1 MIVGARQGKLSG
13 LRQLVAKAM
22 ARELTGFLVPGLDIA
37 HAWGLDV
44 EAAGVR
50 LVASPR
56 HASVLLVVGDISPAL
71 RNAAAV
77 IYAQMARPRALL
89 VLGTDDLSPL
99 PSADVTAELSQPGL
113 IDGIAQLRIAF
124 AEGAFRPEVT
134 DFDAPML
141 HVRVE
146 YTCPMHPEV
155 VQDEPG
161 SCPKCGMTLEPRE
174 ASANDVDGHPHET
187 HDHHHESHD
196 HQHEVHDHDHGSHSH
211 QHEAHDH
218 KHESHGH
225 HHETDDHQS
234 MDHAAS
240 EEYTCPMHPEVVQ
253 SEPGSCPKCG
263 MTLEPRK
270 AKASQT
276 HAHASIDHSD
286 MDHSGMNHGD
296 MDHSG
301 MDHGGMDHGSM
312 DHGDH
317 AFMSMIDVT
326 KDLPRSS
333 DGLPMDWIDVPFGPF
348 FPGLPSGLL
357 LTLTLDGDTVAGSSA
372 RTLTENVALP
382 HHSALEPHS
391 FVARLSNMEPL
402 SPLAYRFLASQ
413 AMENAAGIEIT
424 TTAAH
429 GRVGALERERITSHL
444 GWLALF
450 GQQMGF
456 DWLLRR
462 AAALQLKFRHAN
474 DQQIMA
480 LKPDIENLIKRLRR
494 TPLLKSRNVGIGWLA
509 PDDALRGP
517 VARAV
522 GINNDARSTSPVYT
536 ALGFKA
542 ISRDSGDNLARL
554 QVRLD
559 EICHSLA
566 LIGAA
571 GVIEPPEPID
581 IGSATG
587 TGEALVETPRGAAR
601 LQLTLENGRVVTA
614 QLETPSTQH
623 LTLIDALIEQQSL
636 GDALLAVGS
645 LDLSPWEIRQ

>member
-99 PSADVTAELSQPGL
+99 PSADVTAELSQHGL

-124 AEGAFRPEVT
+124 AEGAFRPEVA

-174 ASANDVDGHPHET
+174 ASANDVDTHPHET
-187 HDHHHESHD
+187 HDHHNESHGHQHESHD
-196 HQHEVHDHDHGSHSH
+196 HP
-211 QHEAHDH
+211 HEA
-218 KHESHGH
+218 HGH
-225 HHETDDHQS
+225 HHETHSHQHQAHEHQPV
-234 MDHAAS
+234 DQGAS
-240 EEYTCPMHPEVVQ
+240 VEYTCPMHPEVVQ
-253 SEPGSCPKCG
+253 DEPGSCPKCG

-270 AKASQT
+270 AQNSQA
-276 HAHASIDHSD
+276 HAHASLDHSE
-286 MDHSGMNHGD
+286 MDHGD
-296 MDHSG
+296 MDHSE
-301 MDHGGMDHGSM
+301 MDHGGMDHGEMDHSGM

-372 RTLTENVALP
+372 RTLAENVALL

-391 FVARLSNMEPL
+391 FVARLSNLEPL
-402 SPLAYRFLASQ
+402 APLAYRLLACQ
-413 AMENAAGIEIT
+413 AMENAAGIKT
-424 TTAAH
+424 TAVAAH

-462 AAALQLKFRHAN
+462 AASLQLKFQHAN
-474 DQQIMA
+474 YQQIMA
-480 LKPDIENLIKRLRR
+480 LKPDIVSLIKRLRR
-494 TPLLKSRNVGIGWLA
+494 TPLLKSRNAGIGRLA
-509 PDDALRGP
+509 QDNVLRGP

-522 GINNDARSTSPVYT
+522 GINNDARSTNPVYT
-536 ALGFKA
+536 SLGFKA
-542 ISRDSGDNLARL
+542 ISRDSGDSLARL

-559 EICHSLA
+559 EISQSLA
-566 LIGAA
+566 LIDATGA
-571 GVIEPPEPID
+571 IEPPEPAN

-587 TGEALVETPRGAAR
+587 AGEALVETPRGAAH

-614 QLETPSTQH
+614 QLETPSTRH

>member
-124 AEGAFRPEVT
+124 AEGSFRPKVT

-161 SCPKCGMTLEPRE
+161 SCPKCDMTLEPRE
-174 ASANDVDGHPHET
+174 ASANDVDSHPPEM

-196 HQHEVHDHDHGSHSH
+196 HQHEAHDHEHESHGH

-218 KHESHGH
+218 
-225 HHETDDHQS
+225 QS
-234 MDHAAS
+234 MDNAAP

-270 AKASQT
+270 AKASQA
-276 HAHASIDHSD
+276 HAHASNDH
-286 MDHSGMNHGD
+286 ND

-301 MDHGGMDHGSM
+301 MDHSGMDHGSM
-312 DHGDH
+312 DHGSMDHGDHGDH

-357 LTLTLDGDTVAGSSA
+357 LTLTLDGDTVAGSSV

-382 HHSALEPHS
+382 HHSTLEPHS

-402 SPLAYRFLASQ
+402 APLAYRFLASQ

-424 TTAAH
+424 TTTAH

-480 LKPDIENLIKRLRR
+480 LKPDIESLVKRLRR
-494 TPLLKSRNVGIGWLA
+494 TPLLKSRNAGIGRLA
-509 PDDALRGP
+509 QDNALRGP

-522 GINNDARSTSPVYT
+522 GIDNDARSTDPVYT

-542 ISRDSGDNLARL
+542 ISRDSGDSLSRL

-559 EICHSLA
+559 EISQSLT
-566 LIGAA
+566 LIDAA
-571 GVIEPPEPID
+571 GTIKSPEPVN
-581 IGSATG
+581 IGLATG
-587 TGEALVETPRGAAR
+587 AGEALVETPRGAAH
-601 LQLTLENGRVVTA
+601 LHLTLENGLVVTA
-614 QLETPSTQH
+614 KLETPSTHH
-623 LTLIDALIEQQSL
+623 LTLIDTLTKQQSL
-636 GDALLAVGS
+636 GDALLAVSS

>member
-1 MIVGARQGKLSG
+1 
-13 LRQLVAKAM
+13 
-22 ARELTGFLVPGLDIA
+22 
-37 HAWGLDV
+37 
-44 EAAGVR
+44 
-50 LVASPR
+50 
-56 HASVLLVVGDISPAL
+56 
-71 RNAAAV
+71 
-77 IYAQMARPRALL
+77 
-89 VLGTDDLSPL
+89 
-99 PSADVTAELSQPGL
+99 
-113 IDGIAQLRIAF
+113 
-124 AEGAFRPEVT
+124 
-134 DFDAPML
+134 ML

-174 ASANDVDGHPHET
+174 ASANDVDSHPHET
-187 HDHHHESHD
+187 
-196 HQHEVHDHDHGSHSH
+196 HDHGSHSH
-211 QHEAHDH
+211 QHEAN
-218 KHESHGH
+218 
-225 HHETDDHQS
+225 DHQS

-270 AKASQT
+270 AKASKA
-276 HAHASIDHSD
+276 HDHASTDQSDMNHGD
-286 MDHSGMNHGD
+286 MDHGDMDHGD

-301 MDHGGMDHGSM
+301 MDHSGMDHGDM
-312 DHGDH
+312 DHGDMDH
-317 AFMSMIDVT
+317 GDDAFMSMIDVT

-357 LTLTLDGDTVAGSSA
+357 LTLTLDGDTVAGSNA
-372 RTLTENVALP
+372 GTLTDNVTLP
-382 HHSALEPHS
+382 HRSALEPLS

-402 SPLAYRFLASQ
+402 APLAYHFLASQ
-413 AMENAAGIEIT
+413 AMENAAGIDIT

-429 GRVGALERERITSHL
+429 GRIGALERERITSHL

-462 AAALQLKFRHAN
+462 AATMQLKFRYAN

-480 LKPDIENLIKRLRR
+480 LKPDLASLIKRLRR
-494 TPLLKSRNVGIGWLA
+494 TPLLKSRNAGIGRLA
-509 PDDALRGP
+509 QDNALRGP

-522 GINNDARSTSPVYT
+522 GIDNDARSTNPVYT

-542 ISRDSGDNLARL
+542 ISRDSGDSMARL

-559 EICHSLA
+559 ELSQSLA
-566 LIGAA
+566 LIDAA
-571 GVIEPPEPID
+571 GTIELPEPTA

-587 TGEALVETPRGAAR
+587 AGEAFVETPRGAAH
-601 LQLTLENGRVVTA
+601 LYLTLEKGLVVTA
-614 QLETPSTQH
+614 QLETPSTHH
-623 LTLIDALIEQQSL
+623 LTLIDTLTKQQSL

>member
-37 HAWGLDV
+37 HAQGLDV
-44 EAAGVR
+44 EAAGLR

-56 HASVLLVVGDISPAL
+56 HASVLMVAGDISPAL
-71 RNAAAV
+71 RNAAAI

-89 VLGTDDLSPL
+89 VLGAGDLSPL
-99 PSADVTAELSQPGL
+99 PSADVTSELSQPGL

-174 ASANDVDGHPHET
+174 ASANDVDSHPHET

-196 HQHEVHDHDHGSHSH
+196 HQHEVHNHDHGSHSH
-211 QHEAHDH
+211 HHEAHDH
-218 KHESHGH
+218 DDHESHSH
-225 HHETDDHQS
+225 QHEAEDHQ
-234 MDHAAS
+234 A
-240 EEYTCPMHPEVVQ
+240 
-253 SEPGSCPKCG
+253 
-263 MTLEPRK
+263 
-270 AKASQT
+270 
-276 HAHASIDHSD
+276 

-296 MDHSG
+296 
-301 MDHGGMDHGSM
+301 MDHGSM

-382 HHSALEPHS
+382 HHSALEPLS

-402 SPLAYRFLASQ
+402 APLAYRFLANQ

-424 TTAAH
+424 TVTAR

-456 DWLLRR
+456 GWLLRR

-474 DQQIMA
+474 EQAIMA
-480 LKPDIENLIKRLRR
+480 LKPDIESLIKRLRR
-494 TPLLKSRNVGIGWLA
+494 TPLLKSRNAGIGRLVQ
-509 PDDALRGP
+509 DNALRGP

-522 GINNDARSTSPVYT
+522 GIDNDARSTDPVYT

-542 ISRDSGDNLARL
+542 ISRDSGDSLARL

-559 EICHSLA
+559 ELRQSLA
-566 LIGAA
+566 LIDAA
-571 GVIEPPEPID
+571 GTIELFEPAN
-581 IGSATG
+581 IGLATG
-587 TGEALVETPRGAAR
+587 AGEAFVETPRGAAHLR
-601 LQLTLENGRVVTA
+601 LTLEKGLVVTA
-614 QLETPSTQH
+614 QLETPSTHH
-623 LTLIDALIEQQSL
+623 LTRTDSLTKQQSL